1 MYHSPDSQHKIFSG
15 IKVRFQITFI
25 RILINLPLIVSNMK
39 LYKVTNYPV
48 QYKGMTSVQLYSD
61 TFNPGPMFEY
71 SAKKTLLPSLKYSH
85 RVILNQLY

>member
-1 MYHSPDSQHKIFSG
+1 M
-15 IKVRFQITFI
+15 
-25 RILINLPLIVSNMK
+25 
-39 LYKVTNYPV
+39 KVTNYPV
-48 QYKGMTSVQLYSD
+48 EYKGRTNVQLYID